1 MALLRNDQNKE
12 DMEVQSTEISDADLD
27 VLMDRSDLARDYDHE
42 KAKREGKIVLPMSGP
57 GWEVVVAGGANILSA
72 VG

>member
-27 VLMDRSDLARDYDHE
+27 VLMDRSDLALDWNSE
-42 KAKREGKIVLPMSGP
+42 KAKKEGKRVLPMTGP

>member
-12 DMEVQSTEISDADLD
+12 DMEVQNSEISDADLD
-27 VLMDRSDLARDYDHE
+27 VLMDRSDLARDYDAE
-42 KAKREGKIVLPMSGP
+42 KAIRDGKKVLPMSGP